1 MEIQLVKQ
9 RHLALLLTLVCTFLS
24 NHALGMLS
32 HSVSDSLFS
41 HSYFIV
47 LDDDQQPQPLTDE
60 EFFDKAAKVLFP
72 VNKYELPV
80 TTPLLQQLEQTIL
93 PQVNNDSLRLVSMV
107 FRGAASPEGPLSVNQ
122 RLGEQRVR
130 WMYDFVRSRIK
141 VPFDDQHITV
151 ESDIE
156 DYLSLCIMMK
166 RADDADY
173 DIVKQLCD
181 QYLPNKDYAQ
191 LKTQLKR
198 AKGGRLWTRLLRE
211 YFPELRAARFV
222 IYLQRVHQAA
232 PVEPVDTVSVV
243 SPVEP
248 DTIVIQPTVQP
259 DTLQRRELLSVKSN
273 LLFYG
278 VYMPGYD
285 RWCPIPNVAI
295 EYYPLHG
302 HFTFGAS
309 FDCPWWQDYDSHKYF
324 QVRNYQLETRYYLRP
339 GDMETNQPGRGA
351 AFRGLYLQAYGHLGI
366 FGICF
371 DADRGWVGEGLGAG
385 LGVGYVLPL
394 TKKGHWRLEFQLQAG
409 WFGCKYDP
417 YKYENPIN
425 PAYHDDLYY
434 YKWTQKPELFKK
446 RQYRYN
452 WLGPTRIGITLSYDL
467 LYRRIQKKG
476 ASLKSYE
483 LQYPQYSQQS
493 QQSQQSQPSQL
504 SQESQN
510 SQLSQESQNSQHSQD
525 SQESQQSQNSQLSQ
539 ERRTAP

>member
-60 EFFDKAAKVLFP
+60 EFFDRAAKVVFP

-107 FRGAASPEGPLSVNQ
+107 FRGAASPEGPLSFNK

-141 VPFDDQHITV
+141 VPFDDQHITI

-156 DYLSLCIMMK
+156 DYPSLCIMMK

-198 AKGGRLWTRLLRE
+198 AKGGRLWTRLLRD

-248 DTIVIQPTVQP
+248 DTVVIQPPIQP

-452 WLGPTRIGITLSYDL
+452 WLGPTRIGITLTYDL

-483 LQYPQYSQQS
+483 LQYPQQS
-493 QQSQQSQPSQL
+493 QLSQPSQPSQL

-510 SQLSQESQNSQHSQD
+510 SQFSQNSHH
-525 SQESQQSQNSQLSQ
+525 SQ